1 MLLALYLAIAT
12 TAVAAGVESTDREVR
27 IFPLPADRSLGIEI
41 TIGTIRIEGA
51 DRDTAELV
59 IERTAPSAEGLARI
73 PVTIDETASRISVK
87 GLQRGGATDPAY
99 KVDIVVRVPR
109 RAQIEPL
116 AVVEGKLSI
125 DQFSGRMTASVKR
138 GPIVASNVSG
148 MLRLET
154 EIGHVT
160 ATNARLS
167 PNGLL
172 RLRTFNGDV
181 RLSLAAR
188 PTDARIMALALN
200 GTIKSEIPLTTKDTW
215 GPRWGEATLG
225 KGDPVISLD
234 VVTGVIEIKSPR

>member
-1 MLLALYLAIAT
+1 MAPVLLALYLAIAS
-12 TAVAAGVESTDREVR
+12 TAVAATDRQVR
-27 IFPLPADRSLGIEI
+27 TFPLPADRSLGIEI

-59 IERTAPSAEGLARI
+59 IEREAPSAEGLARI
-73 PVTIDETASRISVK
+73 PIVVDESASRVLVK
-87 GLQRGGATDPAY
+87 GLQAGLATDPAY
-99 KVDIVVRVPR
+99 KVDIMLRLPR

-116 AVVEGKLSI
+116 SVVEGKLSI
-125 DQFSGRMTASVKR
+125 DRFSGRLTAAVKR
-138 GPIVASNVSG
+138 GPIEAANVTG

-160 ATNARLS
+160 VTNARLA
-167 PNGLL
+167 PDGLL
-172 RLRTFNGDV
+172 RLRAFNGDV

-188 PTDARIMALALN
+188 PAHARIMALALN
-200 GTIKSEIPLTTKDTW
+200 GAIKSEIPLTTKDTW

-234 VVTGVIEIKSPR
+234 VVTGTIELKSPR